1 MSDEQTGGEGEQE
14 VRSFGVPTAIVVAGV
29 IIAGAILW
37 ANQRGRPG
45 QLTATPSGQADQTG
59 QGNQQL
65 PPVAA
70 QPPTVDD
77 DPFLG
82 PADAK
87 VTIIE
92 FSDFQCPFCGRF
104 FHDTEPK
111 IIENY
116 VKTGKARF
124 VYRDLVFLGDESIR
138 AAEAAQCAGDQGK
151 FWEYHN
157 TLFNSQSGENAG
169 AFKDE
174 NLKKFARDLKLDT
187 AKFDGCLDSQQYR
200 GEVQKD
206 TDDARLSGATG
217 TPTIFINGRMVV
229 GARPYDDFAR
239 MIEEELKK

>member
-1 MSDEQTGGEGEQE
+1 MSDQDIGGGGEKE
-14 VRSFGVPTAIVVAGV
+14 VRSFGIPTAIVVAG
-29 IIAGAILW
+29 IIVAGAILW
-37 ANQRGRPG
+37 TNQQGRPG
-45 QLTATPSGQADQTG
+45 QLTATPTGQTNQTGKADQ
-59 QGNQQL
+59 QS
-65 PPVAA
+65 PPAAA
-70 QPPTVDD
+70 QAPTVDD

-104 FHDTEPK
+104 FRDTEPK

-124 VYRDLVFLGDESIR
+124 VYRDLAFLGEESVR
-138 AAEAAQCAGDQGK
+138 AAEAAQCAHEQGK

-157 TLFNSQSGENAG
+157 TLFSNQSGENEG

-187 AKFDGCLDSQQYR
+187 AKFDGCLDSQKYR
-200 GEVQKD
+200 SEVQKD

-217 TPTIFINGRMVV
+217 TPTVFVNGRIVV

-239 MIEEELKK
+239 LIEEELKK